1 MSARGGGISGVVT
14 AAVVGA
20 VVALI
25 VLEVS
30 AFGIDVQRWT
40 LHVPRALDSAKIG
53 AIAGAASNLFGN
65 WRSGR

>member
-1 MSARGGGISGVVT
+1 
-14 AAVVGA
+14 VVGA
-20 VVALI
+20 IVALI
-25 VLEVS
+25 VREVS